1 VAEASAGLA
10 VAIDGPM
17 GSGKSTVAREVAR
30 RLRFQY
36 VDTGAMYRA
45 IAVAAIR
52 RGLSADDPAALAA
65 LARGIT
71 LTLEPRPDGSARV
84 RVDGEDVTAALRD
97 VEVNR
102 IVARVARVPEVREAL
117 QALQRSL
124 GGRGDVVMEGRDIG
138 SVILPQARV
147 KVFLTAAI
155 DVRAQRRQA
164 ELAAAGTPMPL
175 DEVRRIIAEDDRI
188 ATTRAVAPL
197 RVAPGAVV
205 IDSTTLTVDQ
215 IVDRIDDL
223 VERARGL

>member
-45 IAVAAIR
+45 ITVAAIR
-52 RGLSADDPAALAA
+52 RGVSADDPAALAA

-71 LTLEPRPDGSARV
+71 LTLEPLPDGSTRV
-84 RVDGEDVTAALRD
+84 RVNGEDVTAALRD
-97 VEVNR
+97 IEVNR

-147 KVFLTAAI
+147 KVFLTASI
-155 DVRAQRRQA
+155 DVRAKRRQA
-164 ELAAAGTPMPL
+164 ELAAGGTPMPL
-175 DEVRRIIAEDDRI
+175 EEVRQIIAEDDRI
-188 ATTRAVAPL
+188 ATTREVAPL
-197 RVAPGAVV
+197 RVAPEAVV

-215 IVDRIDDL
+215 VVDRIVDL